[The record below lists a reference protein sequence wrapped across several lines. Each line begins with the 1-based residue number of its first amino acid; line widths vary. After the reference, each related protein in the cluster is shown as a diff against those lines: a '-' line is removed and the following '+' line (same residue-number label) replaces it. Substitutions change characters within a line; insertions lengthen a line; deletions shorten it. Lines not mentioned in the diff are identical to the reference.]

1 MTPHHAFPDVSWPD
15 LRSEIS
21 RELEHRKATLPK
33 MVGEG
38 LSQAEADRQITMFAA
53 ILEDVVRFR
62 QSRAPIAEGKP
73 AINPLKVE
81 RSHRFSWHERRRAIA
96 LELDYRRRTY
106 PRMVENARLTADA
119 ARRRI
124 HCLECMRA
132 LYELGYDW
140 RPESGA
146 WPHWSTTTPAQQE
159 HAAREEWMAIESE
172 IAARSGVAQQEM
184 AL

>member
-1 MTPHHAFPDVSWPD
+1 MIPHHAFTDVSWPD

-21 RELEHRKATLPK
+21 RELEHRRATLPK

-38 LSQAEADRQITMFAA
+38 LGQAKADRQIAMFAA

-62 QSRAPIAEGKP
+62 QSRLPMAEGKP
-73 AINPLKVE
+73 ALNPLKVE
-81 RSHRFSWHERRRAIA
+81 RAHRFSWHERRRAIA
-96 LELDYRRRTY
+96 LELEYRARAY
-106 PRMVENARLTADA
+106 PKMVERAHLTPDGAKQRI
-119 ARRRI
+119 RR
-124 HCLECMRA
+124 LECMRA

-146 WPHWSTTTPAQQE
+146 WPHWSSIDPTQQE
-159 HAAREEWMAIESE
+159 YAAREEWMAIEAE